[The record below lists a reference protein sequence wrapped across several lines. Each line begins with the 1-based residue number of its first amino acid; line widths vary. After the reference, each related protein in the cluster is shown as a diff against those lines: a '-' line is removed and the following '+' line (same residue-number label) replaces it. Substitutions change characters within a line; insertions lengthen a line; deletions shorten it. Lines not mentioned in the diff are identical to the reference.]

1 MKKPAIHITDHALLR
16 YLERVLGYDVES
28 LRRQLGREIAAR
40 TDGQASAVRMDGFQ
54 YRIDNKA
61 VVTITSINRPDIRRG
76 RRTRRD

>member
-16 YLERVLGYDVES
+16 YLERVLGYDVEA
-28 LRRQLGREIAAR
+28 LRRQLGREVASR
-40 TDGQASAVRMDGFQ
+40 TSGQACAVRMDGFQ
-54 YRIDNKA
+54 YRIENKA